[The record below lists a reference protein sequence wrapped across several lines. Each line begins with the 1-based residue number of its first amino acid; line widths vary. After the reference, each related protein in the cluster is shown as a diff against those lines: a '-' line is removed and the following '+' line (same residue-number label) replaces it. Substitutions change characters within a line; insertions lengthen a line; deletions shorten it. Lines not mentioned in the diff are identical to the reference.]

1 VDGELTERLD
11 RIESLLAALVE
22 QKILKD
28 FYTTAEVGKIL
39 GKSDYTVREWCRQ
52 GRVHGSK
59 RECGRGTA
67 SEWVIA
73 RAELDRIR
81 NEGLRPLRIAREA

>member
-1 VDGELTERLD
+1 MSTIDERLD

-22 QKILKD
+22 QKLVKD
-28 FYTTAEVGKIL
+28 YYTTAEVGKIL
-39 GKSDYTVREWCRQ
+39 DKSDYTVREWCRQ

-67 SEWVIA
+67 SEWVIS
-73 RAELDRIR
+73 RAELDRIK
-81 NEGLRPLRIAREA
+81 NEGLRPLKIAREA